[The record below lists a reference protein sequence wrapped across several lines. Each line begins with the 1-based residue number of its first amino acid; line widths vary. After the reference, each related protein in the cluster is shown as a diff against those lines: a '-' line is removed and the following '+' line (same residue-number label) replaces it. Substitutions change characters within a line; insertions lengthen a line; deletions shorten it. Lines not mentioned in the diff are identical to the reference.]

1 MWRAAKAKK
10 EGVFRAEAA
19 YRKTFSAEEPCE
31 SAYLEIGTVSQCS
44 AVFLN
49 GRKVGESRIGF
60 ALRRYEVASFLKT
73 GEIIFV
79 FGGRVA
85 WRQK

>member
-31 SAYLEIGTVSQCS
+31 SAYLEIGTASQCS